1 MPVGNTYGARPG
13 GLQGDEV
20 FVVFTTTATYN
31 CTLDEVRAFL
41 QSENVFEPRN
51 TNIQS
56 HISSI
61 SNPHN
66 VTKTQ
71 LGLENVT
78 NVDTTNPANIT
89 QSVNY
94 RFVTDTEKS
103 TWNGKQD
110 ALGFTPENVAN
121 KSTNVVTDG
130 SSDTKY
136 PSVKAIKDYA
146 DGLVVGL
153 LDDRGN
159 YDASGNVFPSTGG
172 SGTAGDIMKGDLW
185 FISVGGTLGGEAV
198 GAGSSLRALADS
210 PGQTAVN
217 WDVLGASFGY
227 TPENVANKVTS
238 LSGSSTDVQYPSA
251 KLTYD
256 QLALKANLSGAA
268 FTGDVSTTTKFSGRL
283 VKNVQSI
290 TSASTF
296 THNYDRYQEG
306 KISEL
311 ATGLT
316 MAAPIGTPV
325 DGEKFLLRLRDDGVS
340 RAITWNGAFSENGG
354 VLLLNTVPGKWHT
367 LGFIYN
373 STVSKL
379 ACVADTFET

>member
-41 QSENVFEPRN
+41 QSEDVFEPRN

-56 HISSI
+56 HINST

-71 LGLENVT
+71 LGLENIT

-94 RFVTDTEKS
+94 MFVTDTEKS

-172 SGTAGDIMKGDLW
+172 SGTAGAIMKGDLW

-210 PGQTAVN
+210 PGQTAGN

-238 LSGSSTDVQYPSA
+238 LSNSSTDVQYPSA
-251 KLTYD
+251 KLTYN
-256 QLALKANLSGAA
+256 QLALKANLAGAS
-268 FTGDVSTTTKFSGRL
+268 FTGDVSTSTKFSGRF
-283 VKNVQSI
+283 VKNVQSV
-290 TSASTF
+290 TTTATF
-296 THNYDRYQEG
+296 THNYDSYSEG
-306 KISEL
+306 KITALGSAL
-311 ATGLT
+311 S
-316 MAAPIGTPV
+316 MAAPTGTPV
-325 DGEKFLLRLRDDGVS
+325 DGEKFLIRIKDDGVS
-340 RAITWNGAFSENGG
+340 RAISWNSAFAENGG
-354 VLLLNTVPGKWHT
+354 VLVLNTVPGKWHT

-373 STVSKL
+373 STTNKT
-379 ACVADTFET
+379 ACVADTVEV

>member
-41 QSENVFEPRN
+41 QSEDVFEPRN
-51 TNIQS
+51 VNIQS
-56 HISSI
+56 HINST

-172 SGTAGDIMKGDLW
+172 SGTAGAIMKGDLW

-210 PGQTAVN
+210 PGQTAGN

-238 LSGSSTDVQYPSA
+238 LSNSSTDAQYPSA

-256 QLALKANLSGAA
+256 QLVLKANLSGAA
-268 FTGDVSTTTKFSGRL
+268 FTGDVSASTKFSGRF
-283 VKNVQSI
+283 VKNVQ
-290 TSASTF
+290 TVTTTTTF
-296 THNYDRYQEG
+296 THNCDSYSEG
-306 KISEL
+306 KITAL
-311 ATGLT
+311 ASDLT
-316 MAAPIGTPV
+316 MAAPTGTPI
-325 DGEKFLLRLRDDGVS
+325 DGEKFLMRIKDTGLIRN
-340 RAITWNGAFSENGG
+340 ITWDATFVTCGG
-354 VLLLNTVPGKWHT
+354 DLIALTVPGKWHT
-367 LGFIYN
+367 IGFIYN
-373 STVSKL
+373 SSIAAW
-379 ACVADTFET
+379 ACVAEAVEA

>member
-51 TNIQS
+51 TNIQL
-56 HISSI
+56 HISST

-172 SGTAGDIMKGDLW
+172 SGTAGAIMKGDLW

-210 PGQTAVN
+210 PGQTAGN

-238 LSGSSTDVQYPSA
+238 LSNSSTDVQYPSA

-256 QLALKANLSGAA
+256 QLALKANLAGAA
-268 FTGDVSTTTKFSGRL
+268 FTGDVSSTGKITGRHL
-283 VKNVQSI
+283 KNVQSVTTAI
-290 TSASTF
+290 TF
-296 THNYDRYQEG
+296 THNCDSYSEG
-306 KISEL
+306 KITAL
-311 ATGLT
+311 ATDVT
-316 MAAPIGTPV
+316 MAAPTGTPV
-325 DGEKFLLRLRDDGVS
+325 DGEKYLLRIKDAGTS
-340 RAITWNGAFSENGG
+340 KNITWDSAFVNHGG
-354 VLLLNTVPGKWHT
+354 VLPVVTYSGKWHT
-367 LGFIYN
+367 VGCIYN
-373 STVSKL
+373 STLSKWC
-379 ACVADTFET
+379 CVADTVEV